1 MEKNITRRSFLKA
14 TGAAA
19 AFTIV
24 PRQVLGMGYQAPS
37 DTVNLVAI
45 GVGNQG
51 GADIQNIMTPDV
63 PLQRSAGLPGM
74 AMSGYAGLTPQRQ
87 VRRASDNPVQE
98 GDAGG
103 RRLHHANIYAIC
115 DVDWNYAARI
125 MNGYP
130 KAKRYHDWREMLEKE
145 RNNIDA
151 ALIATPDHNHAMIA
165 SHFMKAGKAVFVEKP
180 MAKTI
185 YECRYLAQ
193 LAKETGVVTQ
203 MGNQGHNVEGT
214 YQTIEWIQSGLIGDV
229 TEVHMWS
236 NRPMWKQGYF
246 DRPAE
251 EAIPEGF
258 DYDVWLG
265 PAPKKPYAAATTHFA
280 WRGLWDYGTG
290 AMGDMGAHTFD
301 APILALNLGLPTKIQ
316 ATTTPFNTEYLP
328 QCEFVEYQFANPDP
342 KKKTPIRVT
351 WSDGGIKPYRPL
363 ELEDGRQLRE
373 CLYIGT
379 KGMIMHGTHGASPEL
394 VPADP
399 NFVAPAKTLER
410 PDNIYV
416 DFINAIKE
424 GRKAKNDFEISSKLT
439 EIMLLTNIAVVSQ
452 QINTTLEYDAANMKI
467 TNLPEANDYF
477 TMDYRDGWKLA

>member
-1 MEKNITRRSFLKA
+1 MENIISRRSFLKTA
-14 TGAAA
+14 GAAA

-24 PRQVLGMGYQAPS
+24 PRNVLGNGFRAPS
-37 DTVNLVAI
+37 DTVNIVAI

-51 GADIQNIMTPDV
+51 GADIQNIQTPDV
-63 PLQRSAGLPGM
+63 PISRGAGFPNM
-74 AMSGYAGLTPQRQ
+74 YAASWGGIRPQAQ
-87 VRRASDNPVQE
+87 QRRASDSVVQM
-98 GDAGG
+98 GDAG
-103 RRLHHANIYAIC
+103 RREFHHGNIYAIC
-115 DVDWNYAARI
+115 DVDWSYAGRI

-145 RNNIDA
+145 SGNIDG
-151 ALIATPDHNHAMIA
+151 ALIATPDHNHALIA

-185 YECRYLAQ
+185 YECRYLAN

-236 NRPMWKQGYF
+236 NRPMWPQGYM
-246 DRPAE
+246 DRPAGE
-251 EAIPEGF
+251 EVPEGF
-258 DYDVWLG
+258 AYDVWLG
-265 PAPKKPYAAATTHFA
+265 PAPQKPYSSKTTHFG

-301 APILALNLGLPTKIQ
+301 APILALKLGLPTKIQ

-328 QCEFVEYQFANPDP
+328 QCEYVEYEFANPDP
-342 KKKTPIRVT
+342 KKKTPIKVT
-351 WSDGGIKPYRPL
+351 WSDGGIKPFRPA
-363 ELEDGRQLRE
+363 ELEDNRALRE

-410 PDNIYV
+410 PENIYA
-416 DFINAIKE
+416 DFCSAIRE

-439 EIMLLTNIAVVSQ
+439 EIMLLTNIAVMSQ

-477 TMDYRDGWKLA
+477 HYQYRDGWKLA